1 MSRTY
6 RVSIMKMNG
15 AVWTETYTDKDE
27 ALAFLEKNIDDYP
40 HVVFS
45 TQRRREN
52 WPRPY
57 NHKNGIAV

>member
-52 WPRPY
+52 
-57 NHKNGIAV
+57 